1 MEDVASDENWLTL
14 HLAFA
19 FAFHRLLE
27 ERHRPVPGLLVLDQL
42 SRPYYSDTIAK
53 DDTELKPR
61 DEQSLRRY
69 VQALFD
75 EVADRDGQQILLL
88 EHARLR
94 DDANYQNAI
103 IREWETDD
111 GLIPADW
118 PIEEIA

>member
-1 MEDVASDENWLTL
+1 
-14 HLAFA
+14 
-19 FAFHRLLE
+19 
-27 ERHRPVPGLLVLDQL
+27 
-42 SRPYYSDTIAK
+42 
-53 DDTELKPR
+53 LKPR